1 MENSKIYNRNW
12 AESSRV
18 IMDQATTLVNRVPK
32 PTLFYNDS
40 RAHFLHIPKCGGT
53 TTRYILEAACSVLG
67 AAVANQAGGFL
78 DNAAP
83 ARDQEAQ
90 FVLSHAPPPD
100 LFDRNDTHYFTVLRN
115 PIERVE
121 SLITHISRSPR
132 GRGKSH
138 DEIFQSLTDLEFNQ
152 ATGLLGWAPESG
164 NFDKMLER
172 AKNRL
177 REKVLFFGFQEKYH
191 EFAALLATF
200 IGFEGIIFSK
210 YQVTDTKCRLLP
222 ENRYHLTKRVCH
234 DAELYAYALNLY
246 EKSFASLF
254 KDGSFRKA
262 RIGVPYL
269 SVRYDSDTKT
279 VGLDQLVFC

>member
-1 MENSKIYNRNW
+1 
-12 AESSRV
+12 
-18 IMDQATTLVNRVPK
+18 MDHARALVNRVPK
-32 PTLFYNDS
+32 PTLFYGDL

-67 AAVANQAGGFL
+67 AAVDNQAGSFL
-78 DNAAP
+78 DVAAP
-83 ARDQEAQ
+83 ARDQEAK

-121 SLITHISRSPR
+121 SLVTHIARSPR
-132 GRGKSH
+132 GGGKSH

-164 NFDKMLER
+164 NLDKMLER

-177 REKVLFFGFQEKYH
+177 RKKVLFFGFQEKYN

-200 IGFEGIIFSK
+200 IGFEGVIFSK
-210 YQVTDTKCRLLP
+210 YQVTDTKSRLSP
-222 ENRYHLTKRVCH
+222 ENRYHLRKRVYY
-234 DAELYAYALNLY
+234 DGELYAYALNLY
-246 EKSFASLF
+246 EKTFASLF
-254 KDGSFRKA
+254 KDDAFRKV

-269 SVRYDSDTKT
+269 SVQYDSDTKA
-279 VGLDQLVFC
+279 VSLDQLVFC